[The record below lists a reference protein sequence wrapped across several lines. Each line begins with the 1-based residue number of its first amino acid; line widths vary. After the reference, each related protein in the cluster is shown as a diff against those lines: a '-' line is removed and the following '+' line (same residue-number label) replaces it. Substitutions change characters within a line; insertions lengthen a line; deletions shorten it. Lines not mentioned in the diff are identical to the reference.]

1 MSRPL
6 ENDLLER
13 MVASVIVAVGTRYVV
28 EVERELL
35 LLRMQILEKGS
46 ELGNIEV
53 LDRVSDRL
61 TKVSDQMQGMAGEVQ
76 KVLLEMKK
84 ELSRLNF
91 GNMLRSDVESTEKW
105 ERRVRRPR
113 FQQVGRRRWD
123 RCLSTSRVYFL

>member
-35 LLRMQILEKGS
+35 LLRMQILEQGS

-53 LDRVSDRL
+53 LDRVSERL

-76 KVLLEMKK
+76 KVLVEMKK

-91 GNMLRSDVESTEKW
+91 GSMLRTDAEPTEK
-105 ERRVRRPR
+105 
-113 FQQVGRRRWD
+113 GRRGRPPKSSQEQASKA
-123 RCLSTSRVYFL
+123 RTSGTESRPST

>member
-1 MSRPL
+1 
-6 ENDLLER
+6 

-35 LLRMQILEKGS
+35 LLRMQILEQGS
-46 ELGNIEV
+46 ELGNVEV

-76 KVLLEMKK
+76 KVLVEMKK

-91 GNMLRSDVESTEKW
+91 GNVLRSDAESTEK
-105 ERRVRRPR
+105 
-113 FQQVGRRRWD
+113 GRRGRPPKSSPEQGIKA
-123 RCLSTSRVYFL
+123 RTSGTDSRPSI

>member
-1 MSRPL
+1 MNRPL

-35 LLRMQILEKGS
+35 ILRMQILEKGS

-53 LDRVSDRL
+53 LDGVSDRL

-76 KVLLEMKK
+76 KVLVEMKK

-91 GNMLRSDVESTEKW
+91 GNMIRSDVESTEK
-105 ERRVRRPR
+105 
-113 FQQVGRRRWD
+113 GRRGRPPKNSMNEATEGSPSGTD
-123 RCLSTSRVYFL
+123 KRPTI

>member
-35 LLRMQILEKGS
+35 LLRMQILERGS

-76 KVLLEMKK
+76 KVLVEMKK

-91 GNMLRSDVESTEKW
+91 GNTLRSEAGPAEKS
-105 ERRVRRPR
+105 RRGRPPKNSHDEDTKGSPSGTDRRP
-113 FQQVGRRRWD
+113 
-123 RCLSTSRVYFL
+123 TT